1 MAQQDGSRRRLIGL
15 AGTLGAVLSVFLL
28 TACGGSTAG
37 TATAA
42 PTTSASGSHAG
53 ATATATAVPF
63 TRLSPA
69 AAGAGLTLGK
79 TQVTAPVTGQC
90 DVTAV
95 VSRDASH
102 VAFVRSKA
110 AAGATACPLS
120 GAVMIV
126 SADGTGLHELAP
138 SGMFPFFAPD
148 GTKVGF
154 YSAPDASGC
163 AAQLQLVTLTG
174 TAVATVPGPF
184 AQTEPNSPMSPD
196 GGHLL
201 LDSCSGKAEV
211 LTVAGKPGPALSIPS
226 SLGLSASPT
235 FVPFGW
241 TPDGKA
247 VLLHGGSAFFL
258 EDPSS
263 GAVTAAPQSTVVLI
277 QTRVPWELQTAK
289 WNPSLPL
296 QYQ

>member
-1 MAQQDGSRRRLIGL
+1 MAQQNGSRRTLIGL
-15 AGTLGAVLSVFLL
+15 AGTLAAALSVFLL
-28 TACGGSTAG
+28 TACGGSAAG
-37 TATAA
+37 TAATA
-42 PTTSASGSHAG
+42 PPTSASGARAG

-69 AAGAGLTLGK
+69 SAGAGLTLGK

-120 GAVMIV
+120 GAVMIA
-126 SADGTGLHELAP
+126 SADGSGLHELAP

-174 TAVATVPGPF
+174 TAVATIPGPF

-211 LTVAGKPGPALSIPS
+211 LTVAGKPGPALSVPS

>member
-1 MAQQDGSRRRLIGL
+1 MAQQNGGRRRLIGL
-15 AGTLGAVLSVFLL
+15 AGSLAAALSVFLFA
-28 TACGGSTAG
+28 ACGGSG
-37 TATAA
+37 STATTT
-42 PTTSASGSHAG
+42 PPTSASGSRAG
-53 ATATATAVPF
+53 ATPTATAVPF
-63 TRLSPA
+63 TRLSPTS
-69 AAGAGLTLGK
+69 AGAGLTLGK
-79 TQVTAPVTGQC
+79 TQVTAPVSGQC

-102 VAFVRSKA
+102 VAFVRSKT
-110 AAGATACPLS
+110 AAGATNCPLN

-126 SADGTGLHELAP
+126 SADGSGLHELAA

-174 TAVATVPGPF
+174 TAVATIPGPF

-211 LTVAGKPGPALSIPS
+211 LTVAGKPGPAVSVPS
-226 SLGLSASPT
+226 TLGLSASPT